1 MKLLCCFLKINRLFT
16 LSGSAEI
23 LIGFFEVIV
32 ANLLIY
38 LEIVALNKIV
48 WTS

>member
-1 MKLLCCFLKINRLFT
+1 MQFLCCFLKINWNFT

-23 LIGFFEVIV
+23 LIGFFVVIV
-32 ANLLIY
+32 ASFFIY